1 MAFKCIVYD
10 VNSFLEG
17 FLGNWCDNVVG
28 LGVKHRI
35 LVLLWS
41 ETVNG

>member
-1 MAFKCIVYD
+1 MAFRCILYD

-17 FLGNWCDNVVG
+17 LLGNWCDNVVG

>member
-1 MAFKCIVYD
+1 MAFRCIVYD
-10 VNSFLEG
+10 VNSFLEV

-28 LGVKHRI
+28 LGVKRRI